1 LPALCRVGILAAPT
15 CPRARVT
22 SQFVDLPEERHM
34 QDDCSNIDLNG
45 QISLAQYPDIREWC
59 SHLGCTEIELAEA
72 IAVVGYSPDLV
83 RVFLAEK
90 SKRNV

>member
-1 LPALCRVGILAAPT
+1 
-15 CPRARVT
+15 
-22 SQFVDLPEERHM
+22 M
-34 QDDCSNIDLNG
+34 QDDPTNIDLKG
-45 QISLAQYPDIREWC
+45 LISIAQYPEIRDWC

-90 SKRNV
+90 AAKTGA